1 MTRFPPLSVGLI
13 FLLAAAFAWE
23 LSVGALDSKEALL
36 RAGALRRVEV
46 LKGEVWRFVT
56 GMNMHG
62 NTDHLVS
69 NCVGLFVVGLAV
81 EHAYG
86 IGSALV
92 MYVVAGLVGG
102 IFCVAFEGEAT
113 VGASGAI
120 FGWWGAAVVFFHRYR
135 GRLSKRDAQVG
146 TVLLV
151 WALWTIGKGFMT
163 TYISN
168 ASHIGGFLA
177 GAAIAALVPTRLAE
191 LHDPPAD
198 VMRPF

>member
-1 MTRFPPLSVGLI
+1 MEDDDEPEPLELTADMLAELPQKRVTFERGMTRFPPLSVGLI

-113 VGASGAI
+113 VGASG
-120 FGWWGAAVVFFHRYR
+120 FS
-135 GRLSKRDAQVG
+135 LSG
-146 TVLLV
+146 
-151 WALWTIGKGFMT
+151 
-163 TYISN
+163 
-168 ASHIGGFLA
+168 
-177 GAAIAALVPTRLAE
+177 
-191 LHDPPAD
+191 
-198 VMRPF
+198 